1 MDCGAACI
9 KMIADYYRATISIDK
24 IRELCEQG
32 VLGVNMKGI
41 CNAFESL
48 GFNVIA
54 GKVTF
59 KDLCEKANMPCILH
73 WNQNHFVVLYKVSI
87 YY

>member
-59 KDLCEKANMPCILH
+59 NIWTCC
-73 WNQNHFVVLYKVSI
+73 YKSYIFIDTFSDKV
-87 YY
+87 YR